1 MLLFL
6 IWAKPY
12 SRSELRNG
20 KRRVP
25 RSLGGRRARL
35 YGVSARVLIK
45 NSSVSLCLCLK
56 GLLPSGRL
64 PTLWI
69 PLMPQSFFPSPCAC
83 SCLSEFACPAWLAEF
98 SSIERCPYSPI
109 WIKKREGQGGLSPRS
124 QLFCIPVSS
133 VSETS
138 DPRMEVAAMEEYLLL
153 TKKDRLVFFRLLD
166 YAHPFVYCKCI
177 IRYLLKAG
185 CLP

>member
-1 MLLFL
+1 M
-6 IWAKPY
+6 
-12 SRSELRNG
+12 
-20 KRRVP
+20 
-25 RSLGGRRARL
+25 
-35 YGVSARVLIK
+35 
-45 NSSVSLCLCLK
+45 
-56 GLLPSGRL
+56 
-64 PTLWI
+64 
-69 PLMPQSFFPSPCAC
+69 
-83 SCLSEFACPAWLAEF
+83 
-98 SSIERCPYSPI
+98 
-109 WIKKREGQGGLSPRS
+109 SPRS